1 MQTNEVRQ
9 KQFVGYEYKELTAE
23 SSQASFLIDG
33 YENFGWELDENLLE
47 RSSAKYTAG
56 KKVVIRL
63 KRNRKIVNKA
73 ELTRL
78 QRNFEAC
85 VEDIKSL
92 EKSRTS
98 QATAYALILA
108 VIGTVFMG
116 GSTFA
121 VTAQPPHIALCIVL
135 AVPGFLG
142 WIFPYFLY
150 RRILR
155 KRTEEVAPLIEEK
168 YEEIYELC
176 EKGNRL
182 LV

>member
-56 KKVVIRL
+56 KKAVIRL

-98 QATAYALILA
+98 
-108 VIGTVFMG
+108 
-116 GSTFA
+116 
-121 VTAQPPHIALCIVL
+121 
-135 AVPGFLG
+135 
-142 WIFPYFLY
+142 
-150 RRILR
+150 
-155 KRTEEVAPLIEEK
+155 
-168 YEEIYELC
+168 
-176 EKGNRL
+176 
-182 LV
+182 